1 MGEKRNLNGDENDPS
16 FILEEEDVY
25 LQVWYH
31 IYEHTLPVFYF
42 SSGLF
47 LFSFILSK
55 IFLGS

>member
-1 MGEKRNLNGDENDPS
+1 MGKKRNLNGDENDPS
-16 FILEEEDVY
+16 FILEEEDIY

-31 IYEHTLPVFYF
+31 IYEHILPVFYF
-42 SSGLF
+42 SSGLL